1 MGRLHAERGRTVAVV
16 LHDLNLAAMY
26 CDEVALMQGGRVVA
40 AGPPETVLT
49 EERIEAVFGVR
60 AQVGVSALHGRLLVQ
75 FRPG

>member
-1 MGRLHAERGRTVAVV
+1 MARLPVTSIVA

-40 AGPPETVLT
+40 AGTPETVLT